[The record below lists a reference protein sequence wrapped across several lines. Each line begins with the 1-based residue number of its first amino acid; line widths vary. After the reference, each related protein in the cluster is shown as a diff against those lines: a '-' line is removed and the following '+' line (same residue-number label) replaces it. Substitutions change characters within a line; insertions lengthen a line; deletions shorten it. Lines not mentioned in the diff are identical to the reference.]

1 MGEDTDRMAP
11 RASTR
16 TADTSALDRE
26 QRDGRV
32 ARGNRTRIAI
42 LEAHADLLREGEL
55 RPTAARVAER
65 AGVSVRTLWAAF
77 GDMEGLFQA
86 TTDYWFRADDAL
98 REVVDP
104 SLALEERIE
113 RFCAERVRRLENV
126 GPAARSALLMEP
138 FSSALRESRLGHLM
152 RVVDDVEHTFAAE
165 LDRAP
170 DRAALLDALVSA
182 TSWYAWAVLRD
193 DLERP
198 VEAAHA
204 AMRLTVTAL
213 VG

>member
-1 MGEDTDRMAP
+1 MSS
-11 RASTR
+11 RATPPS
-16 TADTSALDRE
+16 ADTSQLERE

-77 GDMEGLFQA
+77 GDMEGLFRA
-86 TTDYWFRADDAL
+86 TTDYWFRADDEL
-98 REVVDP
+98 REEVDP
-104 SLALEERIE
+104 AAPLDVRIAE
-113 RFCAERVRRLENV
+113 FCAERVRRLENV

-138 FSSALRESRLGHLM
+138 FSSALRESRLGHLL
-152 RVVDDVEHTFAAE
+152 RVVDDVERVFAGE
-165 LDRAP
+165 LDRAS
-170 DRAALLDALVSA
+170 DRAALLDSLVSA

-193 DLERP
+193 DLERS
-198 VEAAHA
+198 VDAAHA
-204 AMRLTVTAL
+204 AMCLTVTAL
-213 VG
+213 LV